1 MLFVARIMSIFNRE
15 EVIDQNF
22 LDYVSAGNLPL
33 SRTNL
38 LLSQTNIRPSELIS
52 LFETQI
58 LSRHMDLKARILKN
72 EGKCFYTI
80 GSSGHE
86 GNAVFGNV
94 FPYTDMAFLH
104 YRSGPFFIER
114 SKQLSRTT
122 PIYDMA
128 LSFMASS
135 EDPISGGRHKVLG
148 SKELNIPPQTS
159 TIASHLP
166 KAVGAAFSIDRAKD
180 LDISER
186 DLKADSIILCSFGDA
201 SANHATAL
209 SAFNTASW
217 VSNSGGHI
225 PIIFICEDNG
235 TGISVPTDDHWI
247 EQNFSN
253 RPGLHYIQTDGLHLI
268 DLIIKSRRVEH
279 DCRIDRSPIFL
290 HMKTVRL
297 MGHAGS
303 DVEVGYLSLADI
315 EATEFNDPLLHS
327 ARILIE
333 NNCLSPDEI
342 VRLYE
347 SIRSQ
352 VNHVFNAATLRPKLE
367 SAKDVMESITA
378 NQSSRKTPK
387 QPIQKARQ
395 DLFRKEFKRMGQSH
409 HMAKLIN
416 YTLSDLMLRYENTL
430 VFGQDVAQKGGVYH
444 VTADLYKQFGIRRV
458 FNSPLDETSII
469 GFGMGFGHNGFI
481 PIPEIQFL
489 AYLHNAED
497 QLRGEAATLPFFS
510 DGQFTNPMVLRVPGL
525 AYQKGFGGHF
535 HNDNSLT
542 IFRDIPGII
551 LAVPSNGAD
560 ASKMIR
566 TAVREAHENGR
577 IIVFVEPI
585 ALYMTKDLHEPKD
598 GKWTFKYP
606 VLDEEIPVGKF
617 AEYGKGKVLTL
628 ITYGNGLYLS
638 LQAKKEIEKKL
649 KKKIKI
655 IDLRWL
661 SEMNIPKLLNAIG
674 TSNNILIVDECRR
687 TGCHGEGLFAQLV
700 SESKK
705 PLNIKLHAAED
716 SFISIGVAATVTLPS
731 KDSIIKNALELVN
744 G

>member
-1 MLFVARIMSIFNRE
+1 MSIFNRE

-52 LFETQI
+52 LFETQV
-58 LSRHMDLKARILKN
+58 LSRHMDLKARFLKN

-104 YRSGPFFIER
+104 YRSGPFFLER
-114 SKQLSRTT
+114 SKQLSGTT

-186 DLKADSIILCSFGDA
+186 DLKEDSIILCSFGDA

-217 VSNSGGHI
+217 VSNSGGHV

-235 TGISVPTDDHWI
+235 TGISVPTNEHWI

-253 RPGLHYIQTDGLHLI
+253 RPRLQYVQTDGLHLI
-268 DLIIKSRRVEH
+268 DLMIKSRRVEH

-303 DVEVGYLSLADI
+303 DVEVGYKSLQDI

-333 NNCLSPDEI
+333 NNCLSSEEI
-342 VRLYE
+342 IHLYE
-347 SIRSQ
+347 GIGDQ
-352 VNHVFNAATLRPKLE
+352 VSHVFEAATLRPKLE
-367 SAKDVMESITA
+367 SAQDVMESITA
-378 NQSSRKTPK
+378 NQSSKKSPK
-387 QPIQKARQ
+387 QPTKKTRQ
-395 DLFRKEFKRMGQSH
+395 NLFGKEFNRMDQPY

-416 YTLSDLMLRYENTL
+416 YTLSDIMLRYKNTV
-430 VFGQDVAQKGGVYH
+430 VFGEDVAQKGGVYH
-444 VTADLYKQFGIRRV
+444 LTADLYKQFGVRRV

-469 GFGMGFGHNGFI
+469 GFGMGFGHNGFV

>member
-1 MLFVARIMSIFNRE
+1 MSIFNRE

-52 LFETQI
+52 LFETQV
-58 LSRHMDLKARILKN
+58 LSRHMDLKARFLKN

-104 YRSGPFFIER
+104 YRSGPFFLER
-114 SKQLSRTT
+114 SKQLSGTT

-217 VSNSGGHI
+217 VSNSGGHV

-235 TGISVPTDDHWI
+235 TGISVPTNEHWI

-253 RPGLHYIQTDGLHLI
+253 RPRLQYVQTDGLHLI
-268 DLIIKSRRVEH
+268 DLMIKSRRVEH

-303 DVEVGYLSLADI
+303 DVEVGYKSLQDI

-333 NNCLSPDEI
+333 NNCLSSEEI
-342 VRLYE
+342 IHLYE
-347 SIRSQ
+347 GIGDQ
-352 VNHVFNAATLRPKLE
+352 VSHVFEAATLRPKLE
-367 SAKDVMESITA
+367 SAQDVMESITA
-378 NQSSRKTPK
+378 NQSSKKSPK
-387 QPIQKARQ
+387 QPTKKTRQ
-395 DLFRKEFKRMGQSH
+395 NLFGKEFNRMDQPY

-416 YTLSDLMLRYENTL
+416 YTLSDIMLRYKNT
-430 VFGQDVAQKGGVYH
+430 VIFGEDVAQKGGVYH
-444 VTADLYKQFGIRRV
+444 LTADLYKQFGVRRV

-469 GFGMGFGHNGFI
+469 GFGMGFGHNGFV

>member
-1 MLFVARIMSIFNRE
+1 VEKIMSIFNRE

-52 LFETQI
+52 LFETQV
-58 LSRHMDLKARILKN
+58 LSRHMDLKARFLKN

-104 YRSGPFFIER
+104 YRSGPFFLER
-114 SKQLSRTT
+114 SKQLSGTT

-159 TIASHLP
+159 TISSHLP

-217 VSNSGGHI
+217 VSNSGGHV

-235 TGISVPTDDHWI
+235 TGISVPTNEHWI

-253 RPGLHYIQTDGLHLI
+253 RPRLQYVQTDGLHLI
-268 DLIIKSRRVEH
+268 DLMIKSRRVEH

-303 DVEVGYLSLADI
+303 DVEVGYKSLQDI

-333 NNCLSPDEI
+333 NNCLSSEEI
-342 VRLYE
+342 IHLYE
-347 SIRSQ
+347 GIGDQ
-352 VNHVFNAATLRPKLE
+352 VSHVFEAATLRPKLE
-367 SAKDVMESITA
+367 SAQDVMESITA
-378 NQSSRKTPK
+378 NQSSKKSPK
-387 QPIQKARQ
+387 QPTKKTRQ
-395 DLFRKEFKRMGQSH
+395 NLFGKEFNRMDQPY

-416 YTLSDLMLRYENTL
+416 YTLSDIMLRYKNTV
-430 VFGQDVAQKGGVYH
+430 VFGEDVAQKGGVYH
-444 VTADLYKQFGIRRV
+444 LTADLYKQFGVRRV

-469 GFGMGFGHNGFI
+469 GFGMGFGHNGFV

-687 TGCHGEGLFAQLV
+687 TGCHGEGLLSQLV

-716 SFISIGVAATVTLPS
+716 SFISIGVAATATLPS